1 MQKRTLARGVSTDG
15 AGTIMENSSQKLDFN
30 PLYHPICARVPDRHD
45 VLSAWNGHIPFAM
58 CLMDLAKPRVFVELG
73 THWGVSYCAF
83 CQAVREL
90 GLSTQCY
97 AVDSWEGDPHA
108 SFYTSE
114 VYSDLKAYHDPRYS
128 HFSKLLKLTCDGAL
142 SRFQDGTVD
151 VLHIDGYHTYEAV
164 THDFESWLP
173 KLSEQAVVLFHD
185 TNVRDRDTF
194 GVWRFWDGIKD
205 KYPSFEFLHSYG
217 LGVIAVGERLPEP
230 MRDFFNMPSERRAE
244 VQQFFTNLGDHLTE
258 LNNSA
263 LQLENLQE
271 ILDTKIEEIGRIQA
285 SLSASVSLRNVLH
298 RDVSRI
304 RHQAVSRTI
313 NVAKQIP
320 GLRPIVR
327 SARSMIR
334 LVRAPISRHEQRP
347 T

>member
-1 MQKRTLARGVSTDG
+1 MT
-15 AGTIMENSSQKLDFN
+15 ENQTQKLDFN
-30 PLYHPICARVPDRHD
+30 PLHHPICARVPHRND

-83 CQAVREL
+83 CQAVLEL

-114 VYSDLKAYHDPRYS
+114 VYNDLEAHHDPRYS
-128 HFSKLLKLTCDGAL
+128 HFSKLIKLTFDEAL

-164 THDFESWLP
+164 AHDFKSWLP
-173 KLSEQAVVLFHD
+173 KLSDRGIVLFHD
-185 TNVRDRDTF
+185 TNVRDRHTF
-194 GVWRFWDGIKD
+194 GVWRFWDEIKD

-217 LGVIAVGERLPEP
+217 LGVLAVGECLPEGLCA
-230 MRDFFNMPSERRAE
+230 FFNAQDERRAD
-244 VQQFFTNLGDHLTE
+244 VQRFFTNLGDHLTQ

-271 ILDTKIEEIGRIQA
+271 ILDAKIEEITRVQA
-285 SLSASVSLRNVLH
+285 AFSASVNLRNVLR
-298 RDVSRI
+298 RDASRI
-304 RHQAVSRTI
+304 RHQAISRTI
-313 NVAKQIP
+313 SVAKRIP

-334 LVRAPISRHEQRP
+334 LVRTPISRHEQRP

>member
-1 MQKRTLARGVSTDG
+1 MMTGNLSRR
-15 AGTIMENSSQKLDFN
+15 LDFN
-30 PLYHPICARVPDRHD
+30 PLHHPICARIPGRND
-45 VLSAWNGHIPFAM
+45 VLSAWNGHAPFAM

-83 CQAVREL
+83 CQAVCEL

-97 AVDSWEGDPHA
+97 AVDTWEGDPHA

-114 VYSDLKAYHDPRYS
+114 VYNDLKAYHDPHYS
-128 HFSKLLKLTCDGAL
+128 HFSKLLRLTFDDAL
-142 SRFQDGTVD
+142 SRFRDGTID

-164 THDFESWLP
+164 THDFKSWLP
-173 KLSEQAVVLFHD
+173 KLSDRAIVLFHD
-185 TNVRDRDTF
+185 TNVRDVETF
-194 GVWRFWDGIKD
+194 GVWKFWDEVKH

-217 LGVIAVGERLPEP
+217 LGVLAVGASLPEGL
-230 MRDFFNMPSERRAE
+230 RDFFNMSAERSEE
-244 VQQFFTNLGDHLTE
+244 VRQFFANLGDHLTQ

-271 ILDTKIEEIGRIQA
+271 ILDAKVEENSQIQA
-285 SLSASVSLRNVLH
+285 TLSASVSLRNVLR

-304 RHQAVSRTI
+304 RDQALVRTI
-313 NVAKQIP
+313 SIARQIP

-327 SARSMIR
+327 SARSM
-334 LVRAPISRHEQRP
+334 VRMVRPPISHHEHRP